1 MARVWVGRVIS
12 WLASLL
18 FAFSAVLKLA
28 MRPEVV
34 QGMEHLGLPQPL
46 MRPLGII
53 ELLCVIV
60 FLIPQ
65 TAFFGAILLTG
76 YIGGTIITHWRVG
89 EPPIAQI
96 VIGILVWVA
105 LYLRRPRLRDVI
117 WPASSST
124 SAPAP

>member
-18 FAFSAVLKLA
+18 FAFSAAMKLA

-34 QGMEHLGLPQPL
+34 QGMDQLGLPQSL
-46 MRPLGII
+46 MRPLGTI

-60 FLIPQ
+60 YLIPQ

-89 EPPIAQI
+89 QPPIVQTI
-96 VIGILVWVA
+96 LGILIWVA
-105 LYLRRPRLRDVI
+105 LYLRRPRLREVI
-117 WPASSST
+117 WST
-124 SAPAP
+124 PSPTSPP